1 MRITILVHRLT
12 GGGAERV
19 AALWANGFSER
30 GHDIHVITFDD
41 KSPQTYLLCDG
52 IKTTSVVPCA
62 NNRLLRVA
70 ERIVRL
76 RRTLKQVRP
85 DVVIEVIPGWQ
96 RTIAM
101 LGLRCKKISTEHDSF
116 ERPANATHKLNCFK
130 KFYWNKLYDY
140 VTVLTQAD
148 KDVIGKKIRH
158 VTVMPNPLALTPATS
173 VPHKDNIVLAVG
185 RKDDWHCKG
194 FDVLIKAWAKVS
206 ESIGGWKLQ
215 IVGGGDVEGQALL
228 ENLCLELGVADSV
241 EFPEYQSDIQPYY
254 EHASVFVLS
263 SRYEGFGLVL
273 IEAMSQGCAC
283 VACDYKGRQSEIVTN
298 GVDGLT
304 CKPDDLEALAGLL
317 HSVLNDS
324 ELRTQ
329 LQTNAIRR
337 SADFTLDKI
346 MDRWGDIMINVL
358 PRESNVWER
367 TFLK

>member
-30 GHDIHVITFDD
+30 GHDVHVITFDD

-96 RTIAM
+96 RTVAM
-101 LGLRCKKISTEHDSF
+101 LGLGCRKISTEHDSF
-116 ERPANATHKLNCFK
+116 ERPANAVHKLNCFK
-130 KFYWNKLYDY
+130 KFWWNKLYDH

-148 KDVIGKKIRH
+148 KNVIGNGIKH
-158 VTVMPNPLALTPATS
+158 VTVMPNPLALTPAKS
-173 VPHKDNIVLAVG
+173 VPRKDNIVLAVG
-185 RKDDWHCKG
+185 RKDDWHYKG
-194 FDVLIKAWAKVS
+194 FDILIKAWAQVAMDAK
-206 ESIGGWKLQ
+206 EWKLE
-215 IVGGGDVEGQALL
+215 IVGSSPKGKQSYLEQLCRELNVE
-228 ENLCLELGVADSV
+228 DSV
-241 EFPEYQSDIQPYY
+241 EFPCYQENIQPYY
-254 EHASVFVLS
+254 EKASIFVLS

-298 GVDGLT
+298 GVDGVT
-304 CKPDDLEALAGLL
+304 CEPDNVNALATTIKCLIADDEMRTLL
-317 HSVLNDS
+317 
-324 ELRTQ
+324 Q
-329 LQTNAIRR
+329 ANAIRR
-337 SADFTLDKI
+337 AADFKLDRI
-346 MDRWGDIMINVL
+346 MERWDEVL
-358 PRESNVWER
+358 
-367 TFLK
+367 TKKL